1 MKKITEKITRFIENF
16 KNVHAEA
23 RKIGFAGVMRLIWKD
38 LFVGRSLFQWLY
50 LIALSSVPLI
60 LEFTQNTESHDWIG
74 LLALTAIIWIGMGLA
89 YQSISSARPF
99 RDSVTDA
106 TNGVGQLLMT
116 RLYRE
121 QWIFWIATNLF
132 SIYLWWGENIH
143 IQGMY
148 WVYTLNSLVGWYQW
162 TKAVKEG

>member
-60 LEFTQNTESHDWIG
+60 LELHKTQKDMTG
-74 LLALTAIIWIGMGLA
+74 LVSWPLGQGLSAL
-89 YQSISSARPF
+89 S
-99 RDSVTDA
+99 
-106 TNGVGQLLMT
+106 
-116 RLYRE
+116 
-121 QWIFWIATNLF
+121 
-132 SIYLWWGENIH
+132 
-143 IQGMY
+143 
-148 WVYTLNSLVGWYQW
+148 
-162 TKAVKEG
+162 

>member
-74 LLALTAIIWIGMGLA
+74 LLASWTGIVCVILVAEGRASNYLFGAIKLC
-89 YQSISSARPF
+89 
-99 RDSVTDA
+99 
-106 TNGVGQLLMT
+106 
-116 RLYRE
+116 
-121 QWIFWIATNLF
+121 NLF
-132 SIYLWWGENIH
+132 GPSYECYFLR
-143 IQGMY
+143 
-148 WVYTLNSLVGWYQW
+148 
-162 TKAVKEG
+162 